1 MPADRKTF
9 VLAHGAWHGGWCWE
23 RVAARLHGHR
33 VYTPSYT
40 GMGDRAQLMS
50 VAITIDAWVRD
61 LVELI
66 EGEDLCDVI
75 LAGHSFGGVPISGV
89 ADCIPERIRRLVYLD
104 GVVLESG
111 VCAFDS
117 YPPDDVRSRI
127 AAAQRMGDSLVVL
140 PPDPLPPAWGFMPGS
155 PDYDWVKS
163 RLTPMPLKVYQTAL
177 TLKGPVGAGLP
188 RTYIHCTQ
196 PRSPVIA
203 PSAALV
209 RSWEGWDWIDFPGP
223 HDCMITHPEAV
234 ANILLKA

>member
-40 GMGDRAQLMS
+40 GMGERAHLMS
-50 VAITIDAWVRD
+50 AGITMTTFVDD
-61 LVELI
+61 LVRLI
-66 EGEDLCDVI
+66 EGEDLRDVI
-75 LAGHSFGGVPISGV
+75 LVGHSLGGVPITG
-89 ADCIPERIRRLVYLD
+89 AAERIPERIRRLVYLD

-111 VCAFDS
+111 KSPFDT
-117 YPPDDVRSRI
+117 YPPQDVQSRI
-127 AAAQRMGDSLVVL
+127 DAAQNVGDCLVVL
-140 PPDPLPPAWGFMPGS
+140 PPAPLPPFWGFAPRT
-155 PDYDWVKS
+155 PDYDWVAR

-188 RTYIHCTQ
+188 RTYVLATQ

-209 RSWEGWDWIDFPGP
+209 KSWQGWDWIDFPGP
-223 HDCMITHPEAV
+223 HDCMVTHPEAV
-234 ANILLKA
+234 ADLLLSF